1 MHPGYLFKISLQES
15 KRLMRLTLRFKKLAS
30 RLIPPLDLKTL
41 PNEPAAP
48 ADHFVRTSA
57 HRPLRLSVAAALV
70 FTLIAGVASAQRY
83 TSIVVFGDSLSD
95 TGNDAALTQAKYG
108 FRFPGNEPSFPAD
121 YTDGRFTDG
130 MDTIPAAQNYFGVWI
145 EQLAATL
152 PAKPPIKA
160 SLEGGENYAYGFA
173 FTGNGTTDF
182 IFDPTHG
189 LFITVNNVGQQV
201 SDYLAT
207 HPKIDD
213 KTLFVVWAGA
223 NDVINATSSKVI
235 IDAAV
240 DQAINVQRLAE
251 AGATQFIVPNLPN
264 LGAIPRFNG
273 SPVTSVPA
281 TKATVLYNTVLKAG
295 VDIVSLANPGAKIVQ
310 FDVYGLITKV
320 LASPAKY
327 GLVDVTDSSQGNYV
341 INPDTYLFWDDLHP
355 TTKGHNILAQAAG
368 SLLAP
373 CTNWVQCDLIAAG
386 AGQ

>member
-1 MHPGYLFKISLQES
+1 
-15 KRLMRLTLRFKKLAS
+15 MRLTLRFKKPVS
-30 RLIPPLDLKTL
+30 RLISLLDLKTL

-48 ADHFVRTSA
+48 VNHIVRTSA
-57 HRPLRLSVAAALV
+57 RRPLRLSVAAAFL
-70 FTLIAGVASAQRY
+70 FTMVAAVGSAQKY
-83 TSIVVFGDSLSD
+83 SSIVVFGDSLSD
-95 TGNDAALTQAKYG
+95 TGNDADLSQAKYG
-108 FRFPGNEPSFPAD
+108 FRLPGPAFD

-130 MDTIPAAQNYFGVWI
+130 MDTVPAAHNYFGLWI
-145 EQLAATL
+145 EQLAATF
-152 PAKPPIKA
+152 PAKPSIKP
-160 SLEGGENYAYGFA
+160 SLKGGKDYAYGFA
-173 FTGNGTTDF
+173 FTGAGTTDF
-182 IFDPTHG
+182 TFGPGDE
-189 LFITVNNVGQQV
+189 LSITINNVGQQI

-223 NDVINATSSKVI
+223 NDVINATSPKVI

-240 DQAINVQRLAE
+240 DQATNVQRLVE
-251 AGATQFIVPNLPN
+251 AGATQLIVPNLPN

-273 SPVTSVPA
+273 SPTTSVPA

-295 VDIVSLANPGAKIVQ
+295 VDLVTLFNPGKKIVQ
-310 FDVYGLITKV
+310 FDVFGLINKV

-327 GLVDVTDSSQGNYV
+327 GLVNVTGSAQGISV

-373 CTNWVQCDLIAAG
+373 CKGWECEPDAILVGAAH
-386 AGQ
+386 

>member
-1 MHPGYLFKISLQES
+1 
-15 KRLMRLTLRFKKLAS
+15 MRLIVRFKKHVSHLISPLNLILPTPVQRS
-30 RLIPPLDLKTL
+30 RTVSLWALLLFT
-41 PNEPAAP
+41 
-48 ADHFVRTSA
+48 FVAVT
-57 HRPLRLSVAAALV
+57 
-70 FTLIAGVASAQRY
+70 ASAQKY

-95 TGNDAALTQAKYG
+95 TGNDADLSGAKYP
-108 FRFPGNEPSFPAD
+108 FRLPGPVFD

-130 MDTIPAAQNYFGVWI
+130 MDTVPAAHNYFGVWI
-145 EQLAATL
+145 EQLAATF
-152 PAKPPIKA
+152 PAKPPIKP
-160 SLEGGENYAYGFA
+160 SLEGGKDYAYGFA
-173 FTGNGTTDF
+173 FTGPGTTNFTFGPKD
-182 IFDPTHG
+182 DPAE
-189 LFITVNNVGQQV
+189 FSIIINNVGQQIT
-201 SDYLAT
+201 DYLAT

-223 NDVINATSSKVI
+223 NDVINATAPKDI
-235 IDAAV
+235 INAAV
-240 DQAINVQRLAE
+240 DQATNVQRLID

-295 VDIVSLANPGAKIVQ
+295 VDLVTLFNPGKKIVQ

-327 GLVDVTDSSQGNYV
+327 GLVDVTDSAQGNYV

-355 TTKGHNILAQAAG
+355 TTKGHNILAQGAS

-373 CTNWVQCDLIAAG
+373 CKNWIECELAAAG
-386 AGQ
+386 AGK

>member
-1 MHPGYLFKISLQES
+1 M
-15 KRLMRLTLRFKKLAS
+15 RLMSIFKKPAC
-30 RLIPPLDLKTL
+30 RLIPSLDLKTL

-48 ADHFVRTSA
+48 ADHFVGTSTN
-57 HRPLRLSVAAALV
+57 RPRRLSVAAALV
-70 FTLIAGVASAQRY
+70 FGLVTVVASAQKY

-95 TGNDAALTQAKYG
+95 VGNDADLSQAKYG
-108 FRFPGNEPSFPAD
+108 FRLPGPLFD

-130 MDTIPAAQNYFGVWI
+130 TDTGPAARKYFGVWI
-145 EQLAATL
+145 EQLAVTF

-160 SLEGGENYAYGFA
+160 SLDGGKDYAYGFA
-173 FTGNGTTDF
+173 FTGNGATDF
-182 IFDPTHG
+182 IFDPMDG
-189 LFITVNNVGQQV
+189 LFITVNNVGQQI

>member
-1 MHPGYLFKISLQES
+1 
-15 KRLMRLTLRFKKLAS
+15 MRLVPRFKKLAS
-30 RLIPPLDLKTL
+30 RLIFPVDLKTL
-41 PNEPAAP
+41 PKKSAAPAAP
-48 ADHFVRTSA
+48 LVRISTNRS
-57 HRPLRLSVAAALV
+57 RRFSVAAALV
-70 FTLIAGVASAQRY
+70 FALITAVASAQKY

-95 TGNDAALTQAKYG
+95 VGNDADLSQAKYG
-108 FRFPGNEPSFPAD
+108 FRLPGPAFD

-130 MDTIPAAQNYFGVWI
+130 MDTVPAAHNYFGVWV
-145 EQLAATL
+145 EQLAATF
-152 PAKPPIKA
+152 PAKPQITP
-160 SLEGGENYAYGFA
+160 SLEGGKDYAYGFA
-173 FTGNGTTDF
+173 FTGPGTTDF
-182 IFDPTHG
+182 TFGPGDE
-189 LFITVNNVGQQV
+189 LSITINNVGQQIT
-201 SDYLAT
+201 DYLAT

-223 NDVINATSSKVI
+223 NDVINATSPKVI

-240 DQAINVQRLAE
+240 DQATNVQRLID

-295 VDIVSLANPGAKIVQ
+295 VDVVSLFNPGKKIVQ

-373 CTNWVQCDLIAAG
+373 CNNWVQCDLIAAG